1 MCFDT
6 AAGARWGSRSSRRCP
21 AGKGWSRDLT
31 SALPASEPPSAP
43 PWAAVSLF
51 HVLAP
56 DAAFPPVPHSGKPR
70 QPARLRPGSSVRSAD
85 PRPEEGK
92 RGNAPR
98 LFTPPVPCLPPCPQS
113 VSPSR
118 AGRGQAQV
126 VTPGPPQPWPGNA
139 VRTGSRSRFSKSLR
153 RVTQKGALGVR
164 ADRPASFPHPLVFL
178 TVCAVGKRESSRLPV
193 NESRQA
199 RPSAVARSRCSRGE
213 DAAAGGQSSGD
224 GRGDGAVTRGA
235 AWTGSIGRMNE

>member
-1 MCFDT
+1 M
-6 AAGARWGSRSSRRCP
+6 
-21 AGKGWSRDLT
+21 
-31 SALPASEPPSAP
+31 
-43 PWAAVSLF
+43 
-51 HVLAP
+51 
-56 DAAFPPVPHSGKPR
+56 
-70 QPARLRPGSSVRSAD
+70 RSAD
-85 PRPEEGK
+85 PRPAEGK

-113 VSPSR
+113 VSPSG

-153 RVTQKGALGVR
+153 RVRNTRVSTLTVTQKRALGVR
-164 ADRPASFPHPLVFL
+164 ADRLASFPHPLVFL

>member
-1 MCFDT
+1 MGKQVVQTLPGGQGLEPGSNLSPSCVRAAVCT
-6 AAGARWGSRSSRRCP
+6 ALGRGFAVSRTCSRCSLSSCSPQREAPATGA
-21 AGKGWSRDLT
+21 A
-31 SALPASEPPSAP
+31 PPREFGEVGRSAP
-43 PWAAVSLF
+43 SGGQTGERP
-51 HVLAP
+51 
-56 DAAFPPVPHSGKPR
+56 PPVHAAS
-70 QPARLRPGSSVRSAD
+70 
-85 PRPEEGK
+85 
-92 RGNAPR
+92 
-98 LFTPPVPCLPPCPQS
+98 PVPSPWPQS
-113 VSPSR
+113 VSPSG

-153 RVTQKGALGVR
+153 RVRNTRVPTSTATQKGALGVR